1 MQLSIPQPTVVTR
14 STAAASRA
22 RPVSAWDVFYATV
35 LKELWTAPKYKGN
48 LIGNLIQLGI
58 RMLFFVLLSNIVAVR
73 QTETF
78 GRELTGKELFI
89 FFQGALLLFV
99 FKGTA
104 LWTPLN
110 AVTRDLSNGTLEYLY
125 SNPCSRYAYYMG
137 TVVSDIIL
145 SLPVFIPMYIA
156 LFVASGADVG
166 SMLMILLV
174 CLAIFFTLTAMGVM
188 IGLLGLLWKQAMAM
202 AGVIEICL
210 EMLSGAY
217 FPIATFPLVLQ
228 YAAYILPFTWG
239 FDLIRYYSFGGDW
252 VTLLPVW
259 LEWLILG
266 VFALA
271 YTAVSREL
279 LRRVERHAKQRG
291 LHLL

>member
-1 MQLSIPQPTVVTR
+1 MQLSISRAAVLSRPT
-14 STAAASRA
+14 ASITLA
-22 RPVSAWDVFYATV
+22 RPVNAWDVFRATV

-48 LIGNLIQLGI
+48 LIGTLIQLGV

-78 GRELTGKELFI
+78 GRELTGKELFV
-89 FFQGALLLFV
+89 FFQGAMLLLV

-110 AVTRDLSNGTLEYLY
+110 SVSRDLSNGTLEFLY
-125 SNPCSRYAYYMG
+125 SNPCSRYAYYIG
-137 TVVSDIIL
+137 TVVSDIII
-145 SLPVFIPMYIA
+145 SQPVFLPMYVA
-156 LFVASGADVG
+156 LLIVAGAAI
-166 SMLMILLV
+166 SNMLMVLLV
-174 CLAIFFTLTAMGVM
+174 CVAIFFTLSAMGVM
-188 IGLLGLLWKQAMAM
+188 VALLGLLWKQATAM

-217 FPIATFPLVLQ
+217 FPIMTFPLVLQ
-228 YAAYILPFTWG
+228 YSAYVLPFTWG
-239 FDLIRYYSFGGDW
+239 YDLIRYYSFDGAW

-259 LEWLILG
+259 QEWLILG
-266 VFALA
+266 VYAVA
-271 YTAVSREL
+271 YTLVSREL
-279 LRRVERHAKQRG
+279 LRRVERHAKQKG